1 MGNNTVFMCTLP
13 PYRLSAQLDVGHGR
27 VAATRVTPPGG
38 SVNTVNTVNN
48 VNPAPGWRHYEGRY
62 FRPPPCLSHRK
73 DFPQPRI
80 MCFRVQMTS
89 PLFTL
94 FPELFSCFYY
104 VFRVQMISVFYFQN
118 VCLSALRLFSCLCS
132 FKRGLKAYLIQ

>member
-1 MGNNTVFMCTLP
+1 VRNRWTEQITLM
-13 PYRLSAQLDVGHGR
+13 
-27 VAATRVTPPGG
+27 TPTPGG
-38 SVNTVNTVNN
+38 CRPPLCAPLQATNN
-48 VNPAPGWRHYEGRY
+48 SPKLFHKLSLLVGGSTYVDRY